1 MQNWSHDVIVTASG
15 WYVLSSTLHGCV
27 LRISVFYLLYFVIY
41 SRMIDTCDD
50 SRPILKRNLPGN
62 WRHTNALKLRQGWYI
77 AMQKSRA
84 PSEQEILINILS
96 ETIIIMPL
104 FEVPVLY
111 FDKLK
116 HQIWFK
122 PLNVLQP
129 SLHSS
134 YKILLYWSWFSIR
147 CLNHS
152 IIIINA
158 DSFSIPTIFFIE
170 FCLYL
175 GNFTKAYK
183 SFSPVRVISH
193 VKGYMYHNSPKIEV
207 PVPEFIERFGFSYS
221 EWAFN
226 LV

>member
-1 MQNWSHDVIVTASG
+1 MDVYCTLVYFIYCILWYKAEWST
-15 WYVLSSTLHGCV
+15 
-27 LRISVFYLLYFVIY
+27 R
-41 SRMIDTCDD
+41 DD

-122 PLNVLQP
+122 PLKVLQP

-134 YKILLYWSWFSIR
+134 YKILLYWSWFSTR

-158 DSFSIPTIFFIE
+158 DSFSIPTTFFIQ

-175 GNFTKAYK
+175 ANFTKAYK

>member
-1 MQNWSHDVIVTASG
+1 
-15 WYVLSSTLHGCV
+15 
-27 LRISVFYLLYFVIY
+27 
-41 SRMIDTCDD
+41 MIDTCDD

-122 PLNVLQP
+122 PLKVLQP

-134 YKILLYWSWFSIR
+134 YKLLLYWSWFSTR

-158 DSFSIPTIFFIE
+158 DSFSIPTTFFIQ

-175 GNFTKAYK
+175 ANFTKAYK

-207 PVPEFIERFGFSYS
+207 PVPEFIQETANLRKITEWLKKILLMRRFLINRSTIFSGTIHKNQCLHKKFV
-221 EWAFN
+221 WTMN
-226 LV
+226 